1 MLLSARGAAKGRRH
15 SSFPGTQLIT
25 HFNSSTRPEFQG
37 LRLTPLPL
45 EPAPSFSQRRAERHL
60 RLNQQLH
67 LCPPVLLVGDALSN
81 LAGKLL
87 ADRLLD
93 SPRYS
98 RVMEL
103 CTLWGHEGS
112 AQSRFVLQIHCFQG
126 SVSTILQDASNK
138 SSHRLAVSRIFD
150 SVRFTLLRSLPAHPE
165 RVFLH
170 NCKPSC
176 PVMLMHGHEGC

>member
-1 MLLSARGAAKGRRH
+1 M
-15 SSFPGTQLIT
+15 Q
-25 HFNSSTRPEFQG
+25 
-37 LRLTPLPL
+37 
-45 EPAPSFSQRRAERHL
+45 
-60 RLNQQLH
+60 
-67 LCPPVLLVGDALSN
+67 
-81 LAGKLL
+81 
-87 ADRLLD
+87 
-93 SPRYS
+93 
-98 RVMEL
+98 
-103 CTLWGHEGS
+103 